1 MKRDFKVLAEK
12 ISPENVLVMSELLAI
27 KETKTLTC
35 FMGSFAEKAH
45 EKLCCDVFL
54 KDLRGYV
61 LSDCYDMVQG
71 VAALPLRTFRR
82 VSGRFPVYLQQRKK
96 NLDQGRVLLDHR
108 EGAVREISHSK
119 KVYQPR
125 KGKTRTAIY
134 CRRRYRERRLYPG
147 GCGDSIAES
156 YRKHDPCSGLQ
167 DVGNELSRHSK
178 DDVES
183 NRHGL

>member
-1 MKRDFKVLAEK
+1 MKQTEVKRDFKVLAEK
-12 ISPENVLVMSELLAI
+12 ISPENVLMMSELLAI

-35 FMGSFAEKAH
+35 FMGSF
-45 EKLCCDVFL
+45 
-54 KDLRGYV
+54 
-61 LSDCYDMVQG
+61 
-71 VAALPLRTFRR
+71 
-82 VSGRFPVYLQQRKK
+82 
-96 NLDQGRVLLDHR
+96 RVLPDYR
-108 EGAVREISHSK
+108 EGAVREISYSK

-125 KGKTRTAIY
+125 KGKTGTAIY
-134 CRRRYRERRLYPG
+134 SGRRYGERRLYPG

-156 YRKHDPCSGLQ
+156 YRKHEPCSGLQ